1 MDKNYSTH
9 LQLAFKTRI
18 TLVIFGF
25 FLFFILLETGLR
37 LGGGVLLSMQEYRNK
52 QTLKQKGAYRIL
64 CLGESTTAGQYPAFL
79 EESLNRRNTG
89 IKFSVIDKGIGGATT
104 ADILGRLEYNI
115 DKYRPDM
122 VITMMGI
129 NDWGEHIPYEAATT
143 SKSTLFFRSFR
154 TYKLA
159 RLLWLHILTK
169 AKEIRLYKP
178 KKDRQHSGGIFPGI
192 RLKEAYAES
201 VSTED
206 RFREAIAL
214 NPKNDDVYVKLG
226 WFYRNQGKFS
236 QAEGAFKKAIE
247 LNPKNNYAY
256 SGLGWLYRNQN
267 KFSQAE
273 ETFRKAIAL
282 NPKNDDV
289 YVKLG
294 WFYRNQ
300 GNFSQAEGAFKK
312 AIELNPKDDPAYFGL
327 GWLYEHQSK
336 LSQGEDIFKKAVELN
351 PKNAN
356 AYFALGRVYQ
366 LQGKFSQ
373 AEETFRKAI
382 ELNPKDDHTYF
393 ELGRVY
399 QLQGKFSQ
407 AEDLF
412 KKAIELHPENDSI
425 YGALL
430 VLYEEMGKPEL
441 AKEYAE
447 KANTARLRYYKPVTV
462 NNYRKL
468 KEILDKKGIRLV
480 CMQYPMRS
488 IEPLKKM
495 FEGDK
500 KGIIFVDNE
509 KIFRDAVKKEGC
521 RAYFTDMFAGDFGH
535 CIPRGNKLLAENIAN
550 TILREVF
557 GNLTR

>member
-1 MDKNYSTH
+1 M
-9 LQLAFKTRI
+9 
-18 TLVIFGF
+18 
-25 FLFFILLETGLR
+25 
-37 LGGGVLLSMQEYRNK
+37 SMQEYRNK

-206 RFREAIAL
+206 RFRE
-214 NPKNDDVYVKLG
+214 
-226 WFYRNQGKFS
+226 
-236 QAEGAFKKAIE
+236 
-247 LNPKNNYAY
+247 
-256 SGLGWLYRNQN
+256 
-267 KFSQAE
+267 
-273 ETFRKAIAL
+273 AIAL